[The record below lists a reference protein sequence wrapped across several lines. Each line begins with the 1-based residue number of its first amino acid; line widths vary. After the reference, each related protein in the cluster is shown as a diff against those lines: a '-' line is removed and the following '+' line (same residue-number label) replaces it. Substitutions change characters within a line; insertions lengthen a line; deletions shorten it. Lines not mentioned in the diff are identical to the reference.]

1 MYQFH
6 NYMQPILLLMY
17 SFWIP
22 QIVANVVRDSR
33 KPLHPYYILGMTAT
47 RLAIPLYVFGCP
59 HNFMRVEPNKVWCIC
74 LCTFMGLQAVILLL
88 QHYFGSRCFV
98 PRQVSLFCI
107 HVNYT

>member
-1 MYQFH
+1 MYEFH
-6 NYMQPILLLMY
+6 NYMRPILLLMY

-33 KPLHPYYILGMTAT
+33 KPLHPYYILGMTVT

-59 HNFMRVEPNKVWCIC
+59 KNFMRVEPSKAWCVS
-74 LCTFMGLQAVILLL
+74 LCAFMGFQAGVLLL

-98 PRQVSLFCI
+98 PRKVRWSDDF
-107 HVNYT
+107 VD

>member
-74 LCTFMGLQAVILLL
+74 LCTSMGLQAVILLL

-98 PRQVSLFCI
+98 PRQVSLFFF
-107 HVNYT
+107 HVSYI